1 MAEPQLGKVEA
12 GDERIEDADKGIGRD
27 VVIHAIRRQQ
37 ACLGAIDSFNEAV
50 FKVRPLAPCLRLCS
64 LLPLVRK
71 VLHVSLSGNGHGSEA
86 PGAEEGGGIGGGGG
100 TSALGRTSDRF
111 FSPPEI

>member
-12 GDERIEDADKGIGRD
+12 GDERIDDADKGIRRD
-27 VVIHAIRRQQ
+27 VVIHARRQQ
-37 ACLGAIDSFNEAV
+37 TCLGAIDSFNEALFQSPSARALPQIV
-50 FKVRPLAPCLRLCS
+50 FVASVSPESAPRESQRQWSRLRGPRC
-64 LLPLVRK
+64 
-71 VLHVSLSGNGHGSEA
+71 GGS
-86 PGAEEGGGIGGGGG
+86 GGIDGGG